1 MLLSLLFAFSLV
13 EGGQAKS
20 CIVLPEVPTRHER
33 FVASELQHWTH
44 ELTGARLPICSDAP
58 KGFKSIRFKTC
69 SDSEISEEG
78 FKISATDDSLV
89 IKSRRPFPLTC
100 ALYWLLNRFGGIYWC
115 DPESGADFKKLSD
128 FSIPDGEYLRNP
140 MPKRQPLVPG
150 LPGPEVTRKVTE
162 WNVHNGFR
170 PNIDVSSD
178 YALDI
183 GLEPLL
189 HIGGS
194 LGDRIWMAE
203 TNETEIA
210 AEIERL
216 KKTGEDLTR
225 CKDRKPATL
234 RKVAQTFLQ
243 MRKHP
248 ERFPLI
254 NGKRCPTGTDFRWGY
269 VVGEKVGEPCLS
281 NISTRKYL
289 LERLKSERA
298 KALPGAIVTYGL
310 ACDDNSQWCEC
321 SDCAK
326 LLTSLGNSSSDE
338 RASDLWWDFINWIAP
353 RLLEGDLNARVTTL
367 IYLNYRQPPKRIKPI
382 VCDEERM
389 AVIICPHGRCH
400 LHSLNDP
407 KCPTNPKYLKMI
419 SQWSE
424 MGFRAHTFEY
434 HCQLPGKGNYAFIEK
449 PWVEDLKWY
458 AENKVSHTS
467 GGLWGVWG
475 GYPRHKLL
483 SKKPIYEFG
492 AKSRWQII
500 WLSGYF
506 EWDPSDDFE
515 TVRKRLLTVYYR
527 AASEEMLEYH
537 ALLEKAIFD
546 ANICMSYGSSA
557 LPFTV
562 AARTPGLLDKAK
574 ALLRAAESKAEGDI
588 ELMRRITRDRQSLVR
603 DWESASNIAAGQ
615 KAKRIFRATSNI
627 KIDGV
632 LDEPSWASAQTSD
645 DYRWQKTYNVDDP
658 QNEPY
663 RPHTLHKLQYDNDN
677 LYVAFVCEKAGGKVM
692 HHPGNN
698 DIWDSM
704 LGSHL
709 EFCVMSPQL
718 NGLYYHIS
726 ITHSGKVY
734 SALTTNPT
742 LRNLDKKL
750 DFTYVLKDEK
760 DRWVVEMAIPFA
772 GINVP
777 KDGDVWKFS
786 AMRQA
791 VGPDGSMVTGLS
803 TGFPLHWIDRWEP
816 ISFGTPG
823 SLCANGS
830 FEYGRIC
837 PKEGSLEGRYWKFL
851 SERVPGNWQFHCNNG
866 GIAKWVESGAA
877 DGKAFLRIGPGN
889 KHGGPEF
896 VLTSTFPLYPPA
908 TQKLLVSFYARGEGR
923 ITLYSFAVKKLI
935 PVDVELSSP
944 SEWKKYEV
952 EVPLNG
958 THPLSLVFRFLAPGG
973 NDIDIDD
980 VTILP
985 Q

>member
-1 MLLSLLFAFSLV
+1 MFLAFLFAFSLV

-20 CIVLPEVPTRHER
+20 CIVLPEEPTRHER

-58 KGFKSIRFKTC
+58 KGFQSIRFKTC

-150 LPGPEVTRKVTE
+150 LPGPELTRKVTE

-243 MRKHP
+243 IRKHP

-467 GGLWGVWG
+467 GRAL
-475 GYPRHKLL
+475 
-483 SKKPIYEFG
+483 
-492 AKSRWQII
+492 
-500 WLSGYF
+500 
-506 EWDPSDDFE
+506 DD
-515 TVRKRLLTVYYR
+515 
-527 AASEEMLEYH
+527 
-537 ALLEKAIFD
+537 D
-546 ANICMSYGSSA
+546 
-557 LPFTV
+557 
-562 AARTPGLLDKAK
+562 
-574 ALLRAAESKAEGDI
+574 
-588 ELMRRITRDRQSLVR
+588 
-603 DWESASNIAAGQ
+603 
-615 KAKRIFRATSNI
+615 
-627 KIDGV
+627 
-632 LDEPSWASAQTSD
+632 
-645 DYRWQKTYNVDDP
+645 
-658 QNEPY
+658 
-663 RPHTLHKLQYDNDN
+663 
-677 LYVAFVCEKAGGKVM
+677 
-692 HHPGNN
+692 
-698 DIWDSM
+698 
-704 LGSHL
+704 
-709 EFCVMSPQL
+709 
-718 NGLYYHIS
+718 
-726 ITHSGKVY
+726 
-734 SALTTNPT
+734 
-742 LRNLDKKL
+742 
-750 DFTYVLKDEK
+750 
-760 DRWVVEMAIPFA
+760 
-772 GINVP
+772 
-777 KDGDVWKFS
+777 
-786 AMRQA
+786 
-791 VGPDGSMVTGLS
+791 
-803 TGFPLHWIDRWEP
+803 
-816 ISFGTPG
+816 
-823 SLCANGS
+823 
-830 FEYGRIC
+830 
-837 PKEGSLEGRYWKFL
+837 
-851 SERVPGNWQFHCNNG
+851 
-866 GIAKWVESGAA
+866 
-877 DGKAFLRIGPGN
+877 
-889 KHGGPEF
+889 
-896 VLTSTFPLYPPA
+896 
-908 TQKLLVSFYARGEGR
+908 
-923 ITLYSFAVKKLI
+923 
-935 PVDVELSSP
+935 
-944 SEWKKYEV
+944 
-952 EVPLNG
+952 
-958 THPLSLVFRFLAPGG
+958 
-973 NDIDIDD
+973 
-980 VTILP
+980 
-985 Q
+985 